1 MSAGTRV
8 TREPP
13 SSRWPLLQAG
23 YAKSTT
29 KKYHAAVQRFYAWCK
44 ATQEYPSS
52 VEDLDE
58 CLADYFHVMYEEKE
72 GKGKQ
77 TARDTLYGIEMYL
90 PRVKGQLPIA
100 GRVVNRW
107 AKLHV
112 GESYPPLT
120 WDLAALVAVHI
131 AKSGNFRRAVAT
143 VLAFDCL
150 LRVGELTS
158 LRREDVAFPQDRRMG
173 SEYKITT
180 LSIRVAKTGRNQSVT
195 VASPEVVTLL
205 RQVVDMTKPGGLL
218 FPGGSSG
225 FRTTFKSACA
235 SLGLSARYVP
245 HSLRHGGATRLYLQG
260 VRLEDIMVRGRWA
273 SSKSARTYIQSSRAV
288 LMAMVPPR
296 AVADAAAAVVQAL
309 VFSFALTQKH

>member
-1 MSAGTRV
+1 MAANNAR
-8 TREPP
+8 REPA

-29 KKYHAAVQRFYAWCK
+29 KKYHAAVQDFYGWCK
-44 ATQEYPSS
+44 TTNENPIDVVA
-52 VEDLDE
+52 LDE

-77 TARDTLYGIEMYL
+77 KARDTLYGIEMYL
-90 PRVKGQLPIA
+90 PRVKGQLLIA

-107 AKLHV
+107 AKLHSA
-112 GESYPPLT
+112 ESYPPLT

-131 AKSGNFRRAVAT
+131 SNSGHFRFGVAT

-150 LRVGELTS
+150 LRVGELTN

-173 SEYKITT
+173 TEYKITT

-195 VASPEVVTLL
+195 VVDAQVVALL
-205 RQVVDMTKPGGLL
+205 RHVVAATKPGALL
-218 FPGGSSG
+218 FPGGSSR
-225 FRTTFKSACA
+225 FRDVFKRACA
-235 SLGLSARYVP
+235 ELGLSSKYVP

-260 VRLEDIMVRGRWA
+260 MRLEDIMVRGRWA

-288 LMAMVPPR
+288 LMAMKPPR

-309 VFSFALTQKH
+309 LFSFALTQKH

>member
-1 MSAGTRV
+1 MTAV
-8 TREPP
+8 KPTREPP
-13 SSRWPLLQAG
+13 SSRWPLLQVG

-29 KKYHAAVQRFYAWCK
+29 KKYRTAVQDFYGWCR
-44 ATQEYPSS
+44 ATKEDPSN
-52 VEDLDE
+52 VVALDE
-58 CLADYFHVMYEEKE
+58 CLADYFHVMYEDKE

-77 TARDTLYGIEMYL
+77 KARDTLYGIEMYL
-90 PRVKGQLPIA
+90 PRLKGQLLIA

-107 AKLHV
+107 AKLRAA
-112 GESYPPLT
+112 ESYPPLT

-131 AKSGNFRRAVAT
+131 ANSGHFRHGVGT

-150 LRVGELTS
+150 LRVGELAN

-195 VASPEVVTLL
+195 VANPEVVALL
-205 RQVVDMTKPGGLL
+205 RHVVAATKPGALL
-218 FPGGSSG
+218 FPGGSSR
-225 FRTTFKSACA
+225 FRDMFKRACA
-235 SLGLSARYVP
+235 DLGLSAKYVP

-288 LMAMVPPR
+288 LMAMTPPR

-309 VFSFALTQKH
+309 SFSFALTQKH